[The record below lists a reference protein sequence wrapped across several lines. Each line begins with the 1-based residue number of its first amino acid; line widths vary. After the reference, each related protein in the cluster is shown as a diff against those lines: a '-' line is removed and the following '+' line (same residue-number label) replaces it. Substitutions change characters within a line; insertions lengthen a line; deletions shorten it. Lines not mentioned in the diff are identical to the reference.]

1 MTTSKSQNINTQQ
14 LIFQL
19 NRSEKELYQRN
30 PGIFAS
36 EESGYGP
43 GFLRPNVNDSNIPQI
58 NVILLDEHGQYVFHW
73 KGFTDIRLVQD
84 SNYPELQ
91 VSSFLGTLPDI
102 NSEDKTYSHD
112 NYQKVYQ
119 QAMKDKKYQ
128 KILDEMDE
136 KTNLKLY
143 TQYREILKI
152 LKLYGWKTYIPLVGN
167 NLDPSGYPNTRG
179 GYPRILG
186 EDSWRLYK
194 EELGNYSNL
203 PDGYF
208 IDSYEKWNKY
218 VQSRNIK
225 NSINTMFYKDNLIL
239 DLYLTDTYTNINIE
253 TNTASYL
260 YRYDEKTRGEK
271 WREYLAADI
280 PKWQAKRKQAEDELK
295 AKGYHID
302 ETYVDAPL
310 PK

>member
-1 MTTSKSQNINTQQ
+1 MNTSNSKNINTEQ

-19 NRSEKELYQRN
+19 NRSEQELYQRN

-43 GFLRPNVNDSNIPQI
+43 GFLRPNVNPNKIPQI

-152 LKLYGWKTYIPLVGN
+152 PKTIVTG
-167 NLDPSGYPNTRG
+167 
-179 GYPRILG
+179 
-186 EDSWRLYK
+186 
-194 EELGNYSNL
+194 
-203 PDGYF
+203 
-208 IDSYEKWNKY
+208 
-218 VQSRNIK
+218 
-225 NSINTMFYKDNLIL
+225 
-239 DLYLTDTYTNINIE
+239 
-253 TNTASYL
+253 
-260 YRYDEKTRGEK
+260 
-271 WREYLAADI
+271 
-280 PKWQAKRKQAEDELK
+280 KQIGRA
-295 AKGYHID
+295 H
-302 ETYVDAPL
+302 V
-310 PK
+310 